1 MEECSCSKTTRSRSE
16 NGLLLLPLPL
26 LLLLLVVL
34 FSCTFESSTAS
45 TQFRRWSPPR
55 ARPLTSTGL
64 SLSSSYG
71 ENNFGDIM
79 GGCET
84 HVTIDGSLLPMERV
98 ALTANGNLQRI
109 MSAHYDA
116 PVYVHV
122 LKCDRLNATTFD
134 RHVKLVVGERTFCTA
149 VGVIELYSDECMQ
162 AVEEKNV
169 GVGQLFRF
177 LGVLPS
183 FRLLNAGRRADG
195 SLWRDYEL
203 SCAQL
208 RCRFVESFAPHFLD
222 FTSSVATYAPVD
234 GAGAAGGTETADQQV
249 ANAPTSFSG
258 FIDSGSSGTGRGR

>member
-1 MEECSCSKTTRSRSE
+1 
-16 NGLLLLPLPL
+16 
-26 LLLLLVVL
+26 LLLVLLLSLTPTPVL
-34 FSCTFESSTAS
+34 SRTFESSTAS
-45 TQFRRWSPPR
+45 HVRRGRWATPRPQFRTDVSPR
-55 ARPLTSTGL
+55 L
-64 SLSSSYG
+64 SSYG

-134 RHVKLVVGERTFCTA
+134 RHVNLVVDGRTFCTA
-149 VGVIELYSDECMQ
+149 VGVIELYSDECVR

-169 GVGQLFRF
+169 GVGQLFRY

-183 FRLLNAGRRADG
+183 FRLHHAGRRADG

-222 FTSSVATYAPVD
+222 FTSGTPPPAA
-234 GAGAAGGTETADQQV
+234 GAGAGAGTAAAAAAGGAAAQLIEQPANV
-249 ANAPTSFSG
+249 ATFNG
-258 FIDSGSSGTGRGR
+258 FIDSSSSAPGRRR